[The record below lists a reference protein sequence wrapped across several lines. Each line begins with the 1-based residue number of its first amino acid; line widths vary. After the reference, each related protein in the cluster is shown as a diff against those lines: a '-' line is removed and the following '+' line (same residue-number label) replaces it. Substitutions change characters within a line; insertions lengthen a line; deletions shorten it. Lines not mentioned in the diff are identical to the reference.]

1 MRDSAR
7 GRLLRRPCRA
17 ALLLLLGAGAGACR
31 EGSKQPVRLPLPRT
45 EWVARAA
52 ETRPGAW
59 LSPGD
64 AVEWD
69 LPAGPARRLEGGY
82 DSSLAG
88 DPPGWLE
95 LAVSSGGGRA
105 LSWKSSVRLSS
116 DAARWNRWS
125 VELPGMPAAARLTLT
140 YRDPKAA
147 ATRSVFLTEPSLLF
161 EHRNPPR
168 TIVVFLVDT
177 LRADHVS
184 GYGYSLS
191 TTPNLDRYF
200 AGWLRAQT
208 CLPGANWTLPS
219 HASLFLSQSVAHHGV
234 GRFGRMLPEGVETL
248 AATVARAGYR
258 TLAVTGGGFV
268 DPAFGFA
275 RGFDRYTVLEK
286 PASEAVAK
294 ALAMLDEHRE
304 EPVFLFL
311 HTYQVH
317 DYAPEE
323 SVAKQMFG
331 DLAALGPNWPASAGE
346 LASTRGSDPRFPS
359 WIRARYDAALRC
371 VDNAFGALLDG
382 LQRSGRL
389 SRTAIVFTSDHGE
402 ALCSHQWKGECLG
415 WTHGNPYLYEE
426 ELAVPLEIRIPWKPG
441 ARGVL
446 RHVAS
451 LLDVAPTLSDAVGV
465 PAPASFEG
473 QSLLSGEPPA
483 ERTLATEAP
492 PLDAVAVRVGSHKII
507 RRVGVLQ
514 EAWFGKSTY
523 RVLPPQECLDLA
535 SDPREIRPSG
545 CASAWGRAMAER
557 TDRYLAQAFPDS
569 FVLRVPARE
578 AGMAGQPMV
587 VRVRTRGGPPALR
600 TFGLAGREVHLE
612 QEGAS
617 TRVRFSTGVAPVWL
631 AFEPPGGAR
640 AAEIDLEG
648 PDLPVTVAG
657 VPARGASR
665 AWNTLGW
672 PSGSP
677 LPEALTVFTTP
688 PSLRFSTDATPLPNE
703 VVTRLLALGYLRGSP
718 ELPPSL
724 PAAAAAPAAGEPP
737 LNDGQVR
744 ILYGS
749 AP

>member
-1 MRDSAR
+1 VTDPHGAIS
-7 GRLLRRPCRA
+7 RRSRRIA
-17 ALLLLLGAGAGACR
+17 FLLLLLTSAGACR
-31 EGSKQPVRLPLPRT
+31 GGSKQPVRLPLART
-45 EWVARAA
+45 EWEAKGT
-52 ETRPGAW
+52 ETRPGIW

-88 DPPGWLE
+88 NPAGGLE
-95 LAVSSGGGRA
+95 LSVSSGKGRA
-105 LSWKSSVRLSS
+105 SSWKAAVRLSF

-125 VELPGMPAAARLTLT
+125 VVLPALPEQARLTLT
-140 YRDPKAA
+140 YRDPNPEAP
-147 ATRSVFLTEPSLLF
+147 RSVFLTEPALLV
-161 EHRNPPR
+161 EHQRPPR

-200 AGWLRAQT
+200 AGWLRAQK
-208 CLPGANWTLPS
+208 CLPAANWTLPS
-219 HASLFLSQSVAHHGV
+219 HASLFLSESVAHHGV
-234 GRFGRMLPEGVETL
+234 GRFGRMLPERVETL
-248 AATVARAGYR
+248 AATVGRAGFR

-275 RGFDRYTVLEK
+275 RGFDRYAVLEK

-294 ALAMLDEHRE
+294 ALAMLDEHRD

-331 DLAALGPNWPASAGE
+331 GLAALGPNWPASAGE
-346 LASTRGSDPRFPS
+346 LASTRGNDPHFPA

-371 VDNAFGALLDG
+371 VDNAFGALLEG

-389 SRTAIVFTSDHGE
+389 SETAIVFTSDHGE

-426 ELAVPLEIRIPWKPG
+426 ELAVPLEIRIPWKPR
-441 ARGVL
+441 ARGAL
-446 RHVAS
+446 RNTAS
-451 LLDVAPTLSDAVGV
+451 LLDVAPTLAEAVGV
-465 PAPASFEG
+465 PAPGSFEG
-473 QSLLSGEPPA
+473 RSLLSGEPPA

-492 PLDAVAVRVGSHKII
+492 PLDAVAVRAGPYKLI

-523 RVLPPQECLDLA
+523 RVLPPEECLDLER
-535 SDPREIRPSG
+535 DPHEVRPSG
-545 CASAWGRAMAER
+545 CGSAWGRAMQER
-557 TDRYLAQAFPDS
+557 TDRYLAEAFPDS
-569 FVLRVPARE
+569 VVLRVPARAE
-578 AGMAGQPMV
+578 GVPGQAMA
-587 VRVRTRGGPPALR
+587 VRVRARGGPPALR

-612 QEGAS
+612 QQGSS
-617 TRVRFSTGVAPVWL
+617 TSVRFSIGLAPVWL
-631 AFEPPGGAR
+631 AFEPPAGSR
-640 AAEIDLEG
+640 AAEVDVEG
-648 PDLPVTVAG
+648 PGAPVTAAG
-657 VPARGASR
+657 GSAGNLTR
-665 AWNTLGW
+665 AWNDLGW

-677 LPEALTVFTTP
+677 LPEALTAFTTP
-688 PSLRFSTDATPLPNE
+688 PSLRFATDASPLPNE

-718 ELPPSL
+718 ELAPSL
-724 PAAAAAPAAGEPP
+724 QGAGAAPGVDEPP
-737 LNDGQVR
+737 LPDGQVR
-744 ILYGS
+744 ILHGN